1 MRLSDYIADFVARQG
16 VRYVFGVTGGGAMY
30 LNDAFGS
37 HDKFTFVP
45 MHHEQSASMAAEGY
59 ARIAEKIGVLQVTT
73 GPGGTNSI
81 TGVCGAWV
89 DSIPLLVVSGQIMIK
104 DMIGGA
110 NLRQVGVQEVDI
122 ISMVRPIT
130 KYAVVVTEPKR
141 IRYHLE
147 KALHLATTGKPGPV
161 WLDVPLDVQNAQ
173 IDPDT
178 LAGFE
183 PPVPYRTRPAS
194 HLQSQVAK
202 CLELIGA
209 AERPILMPGY
219 GVRLAG
225 AVDAFRRLADRL
237 GFPVVTTWNASDVIP
252 SDHPLSVGRAGLF
265 GDRASNFA
273 VQNADLILVLGSRMS
288 IPQTGYN
295 AALYARHA
303 KLVVVDIDE
312 NELFKQS
319 LRVDLP
325 VPADAGAFI
334 AALDKGLDE
343 GRGGYDAARIKP
355 WRDRCQDWRRRYP
368 VVMQAYRD
376 LPEKV
381 NSYYFIERLCAAL
394 PEDVVVCTDMGTSF
408 TCTMQTFRVKKGQ
421 RLFTSS
427 GLAAMG
433 FGLPGSIGACFGHD
447 RRKTIS
453 INGDGGFM
461 FNIQELQTIAEHKLP
476 ISVFVL
482 SNNGYLTMQLMQQ
495 NHFKRFVGSDPSSH
509 VSCPDFTRVAE
520 AFGIPAVNVGSNAEL
535 DAGIARAIE
544 ANGPFLVNI
553 EMPAMQPLIPRV
565 QTQKTPDGKLLPP
578 AIENM
583 YPFLEREEF
592 LANMIVPPVDV

>member
-1 MRLSDYIADFVARQG
+1 VRLSDYIAEFVAKQG
-16 VRYVFGVTGGGAMY
+16 VEYVFGVTGGGAMY
-30 LNDAFGS
+30 LNDAFGN
-37 HDKFTFVP
+37 HEKFRFVP

-73 GPGGTNSI
+73 GPGGTNAI

-130 KYAVVVTEPKR
+130 KYAVVVSEPKR

-147 KALHLATTGKPGPV
+147 KALYLATTGKPGPV
-161 WLDVPLDVQNAQ
+161 WLDVPLDIQNAQ

-178 LAGFE
+178 LEGFE
-183 PPVPYRTRPAS
+183 PPVPYRTRPKS
-194 HLQSQVAK
+194 YLDGQVAK
-202 CLELIGA
+202 CLELIRGA
-209 AERPILMPGY
+209 RRPILMPGY

-225 AVDAFRRLADRL
+225 AVDAFRKLADRL
-237 GFPVVTTWNASDVIP
+237 GFPIVTTWNASDIVA
-252 SDHPLSVGRAGLF
+252 SDHPLFVGRAGLF

-288 IPQTGYN
+288 IPQVGYN

-303 KLVVVDIDE
+303 KLVMVDIDE

-325 VPADAGAFI
+325 IPADAGDFI
-334 AALDKGLDE
+334 SALDGALD
-343 GRGGYDAARIKP
+343 GHSSAPFAS
-355 WRDRCQDWRRRYP
+355 WRERCQDWRRRYP
-368 VVMQAYRD
+368 VVQQEYRA

-394 PEDVVVCTDMGTSF
+394 PEDVVVVTDMGTSF
-408 TCTMQTFRVKKGQ
+408 TCTMQTFKIKHGQ

-433 FGLPGSIGACFGHD
+433 FGLPGSIGACFGHGK
-447 RRKTIS
+447 RKTIS

-461 FNIQELQTIAEHKLP
+461 FNIQELQTIAEQKLP
-476 ISVFVL
+476 ISIFVL
-482 SNNGYLTMQLMQQ
+482 SNYGYLTMQLMQQ
-495 NHFKRFVGSDPSSH
+495 NHFKRFVGSGPSSQI
-509 VSCPDFTRVAE
+509 SCPDFTRVAD
-520 AFGIPAVNVGSNAEL
+520 AFGIPAVDVGSNAEL
-535 DAGIARAIE
+535 DAGIARAVE
-544 ANGPFLVNI
+544 ANGPILVNI
-553 EMPAMQPLIPRV
+553 QMPEMQPLVPRV

-583 YPFLEREEF
+583 YPFLDREEF